1 MTEIEII
8 SRVLKKERA
17 AQVLLYKRYQTTW
30 YMICLRYH
38 RSKEDAQDVLQNA
51 LIKIFTKLEQFDTS
65 KGNFKSWS
73 SKVVINENLM
83 FLRKKV
89 SSFKVDAIDNLLFV
103 PDQPESA
110 LDILSAEELTKMI
123 QKLPPGYRTV
133 FNLYIIEGFNHKEI
147 SKMLSIGIGTSKSQL
162 SKARKLLQK
171 QLEALLQE

>member
-1 MTEIEII
+1 MSENEII
-8 SRVLKKERA
+8 SRVLKKERS
-17 AQVLLYKRYQTTW
+17 AQVLLYKKYQTVW

-38 RSKEDAQDVLQNA
+38 NSKEDAQDVLQNA
-51 LIKIFTKLEQFDTS
+51 LIKIYTKLDQFDIE

-89 SSFKVDAIDNLLFV
+89 KSFKVDAIDDVLFI
-103 PDQPESA
+103 PDQSESA

-123 QKLPPGYRTV
+123 QKLPAGYRAV
-133 FNLYIIEGFNHKEI
+133 FNLYVIEGFNHQEI
-147 SKMLSIGIGTSKSQL
+147 ADLLSINIGTSKSQL